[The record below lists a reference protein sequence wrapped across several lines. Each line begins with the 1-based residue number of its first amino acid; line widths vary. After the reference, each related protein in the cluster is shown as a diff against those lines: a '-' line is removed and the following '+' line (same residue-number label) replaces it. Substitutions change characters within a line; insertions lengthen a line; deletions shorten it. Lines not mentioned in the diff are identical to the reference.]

1 MQKNVLEDI
10 EITIPANG
18 TVAIVGESGA
28 GKTTLADLLTLILRP
43 QRGHLTVDG
52 VPHDQIEISSWRE
65 QIGYVSQDTVV
76 FDDTVANNICLWRG
90 DYAIDQEV
98 RNNVEQAA
106 ARAGATEFINALN
119 DGFNTHVG
127 DRGVRLSAGQRQRLF
142 IAREL
147 YKNPR
152 LLILDE
158 ATSALDSESELV
170 IKDSVEQLR
179 GLTTIVII
187 AHRLSTI
194 KNADYIYVLDKGR
207 IVEQGSY
214 EELAFTHGGTFNR
227 MVALQRL

>member
-1 MQKNVLEDI
+1 MATADRLCVPRYRGLRRHCSQQHL
-10 EITIPANG
+10 PL
-18 TVAIVGESGA
+18 A
-28 GKTTLADLLTLILRP
+28 GRLR
-43 QRGHLTVDG
+43 
-52 VPHDQIEISSWRE
+52 
-65 QIGYVSQDTVV
+65 
-76 FDDTVANNICLWRG
+76 DDN
-90 DYAIDQEV
+90 EV
-98 RNNVEQAA
+98 RINVEQAA
-106 ARAGATEFINALN
+106 ARAGATKFINALN

-147 YKNPR
+147 YKDPR

-170 IKDSVEQLR
+170 IKDSVEQLK

-214 EELAFTHGGTFNR
+214 EELALTDGGDVQPHGGAAAVVRLVEIHTSHQECQCRSVLVESRRKVSVVIPVHNR
-227 MVALQRL
+227 PVAVRRAIDSVLAQTCQDSKS

>member
-1 MQKNVLEDI
+1 
-10 EITIPANG
+10 
-18 TVAIVGESGA
+18 
-28 GKTTLADLLTLILRP
+28 
-43 QRGHLTVDG
+43 
-52 VPHDQIEISSWRE
+52 
-65 QIGYVSQDTVV
+65 VSQDTVV

-147 YKNPR
+147 YKDPR

-207 IVEQGSY
+207 IVEEGSY
-214 EELAFTHGGTFNR
+214 KDLALTHGGTFNR
-227 MVALQRL
+227 MVALQRCRLSIS

>member
-1 MQKNVLEDI
+1 M
-10 EITIPANG
+10 
-18 TVAIVGESGA
+18 
-28 GKTTLADLLTLILRP
+28 
-43 QRGHLTVDG
+43 
-52 VPHDQIEISSWRE
+52 
-65 QIGYVSQDTVV
+65 

-90 DYAIDQEV
+90 DYATDEEV
-98 RNNVEQAA
+98 RRNVEQAA
-106 ARAGATEFINALN
+106 ARAGATKFINALS
-119 DGFNTHVG
+119 DGFNTPVG

-170 IKDSVEQLR
+170 IKESVDQLK

-214 EELAFTHGGTFNR
+214 EELALAHGGTFNR